1 MEILQLVLN
10 FFNIEMLTADATVLE
25 LVVYLIQ
32 ILIAIWLVAFVV
44 RSLFLLLSK
53 Y

>member
-10 FFNIEMLTADATVLE
+10 FFNIEMLTADSTVLE